1 MRRKIICL
9 ALAACLACGTLGGCS
24 SGDAGF
30 DAKAYQEAKD
40 TAASYVSEI
49 NDSMGMNLEFENSS
63 YDFGENTGIPVTA
76 LYYSADDWSMWVNLE
91 TESEDVSQIILS
103 GLGESQNSN
112 LQTVKKVFAYWVD
125 KIGLNISDSYEDIV
139 KIRDYQEDGYAISA
153 SLSYFNIQKI
163 TE

>member
-1 MRRKIICL
+1 M
-9 ALAACLACGTLGGCS
+9 
-24 SGDAGF
+24 
-30 DAKAYQEAKD
+30 
-40 TAASYVSEI
+40 SEI

-112 LQTVKKVFAYWVD
+112 LQTVKKVFAYWAD